1 MKRSKGR
8 PGQRILCINDGLIFN
23 SLSEAA
29 EYYNIDQTS
38 ITRQLQGQR
47 KTAGGYHFI
56 RIDNLRYE
64 EDINKLREDALKKI
78 YNIDRK

>member
-1 MKRSKGR
+1 MKRNKGR

-23 SLSEAA
+23 SLSEAS
-29 EYYNIDQTS
+29 EHYNIDQAS

-56 RIDNLRYE
+56 RLESLTNEESID
-64 EDINKLREDALKKI
+64 KLREDALKQI